1 MRIPTTTMNG
11 LRIVRTVPTRPQE
24 MKALNKA
31 LKMMTALGM
40 KADGRKMATLSLLGS
55 NENLHLYIREITVS
69 IDRLLHII
77 LKSVLKNTRFHNF
90 YYSD

>member
-1 MRIPTTTMNG
+1 MNG
-11 LRIVRTVPTRPQE
+11 LRIVPTRPTRPQE

-55 NENLHLYIREITVS
+55 LENLHTYI
-69 IDRLLHII
+69 
-77 LKSVLKNTRFHNF
+77 
-90 YYSD
+90 

>member
-11 LRIVRTVPTRPQE
+11 LRIVPTRPTRPQE

-55 NENLHLYIREITVS
+55 LENLHLYIREITVS
-69 IDRLLHII
+69 IDRLMLIKFKI
-77 LKSVLKNTRFHNF
+77 CSEENCFHNL